1 MQDMRWTTWTFK
13 LGNVAFKD
21 IRPRKMMLK
30 PETVRVAVSTR
41 WFFFKTYI
49 NVPTGR
55 WAIAL
60 TFDKGPYT
68 SKTTETVLFDTAAVA
83 EAWFNEAFDKLF
95 AGLVEAPTAKKKAPH
110 LFLINNEEGK
120 QDE

>member
-1 MQDMRWTTWTFK
+1 MQDMGWAAWTFK
-13 LGNVAFKD
+13 LGNVAFKAV
-21 IRPRKMMLK
+21 RPRNMVLK

-49 NVPTGR
+49 DVPTGR

-68 SKTTETVLFDTAAVA
+68 SKTTETVFFDTAATA
-83 EAWFNEAFDKLF
+83 EMWFNEAFDKLF
-95 AGLVEAPTAKKKAPH
+95 AGLVETVTTKKKTPH
-110 LFLINNEEGK
+110 LFLINSEEER
-120 QDE
+120 DE